1 MQKHERSGDR
11 EAATAGHGS
20 DRWAEVVLGLAC
32 LLTLAWIAFT
42 LWLAAE
48 VLGLV

>member
-1 MQKHERSGDR
+1 MQERTR
-11 EAATAGHGS
+11 EADMTVTGDLSERWS
-20 DRWAEVVLGLAC
+20 DIVLALAC
-32 LLTLAWIAFT
+32 VLTLAWIAFT